1 MRKSLLRVL
10 PWLVTAGL
18 LFLLFRR
25 ISFSAVVAGVHN
37 AAGWTVPVT
46 LLCVAAIY
54 VADSFAIWKTFGWF
68 LTRMSFSDVLLVR
81 GATYLLAAI
90 NYNVGQGAIV
100 YFVHRNKGTTIMRG
114 VATILLVLGVN
125 VLALLFLTTGVLPVA
140 PGIPKAV
147 KVLVADRVGR
157 ARAVRGA
164 GRASPPLARPP
175 AVRGAAQRRP
185 RRARARARGPHP
197 PHRGADCFPVRAA
210 ARASTSVFRCSMRS
224 RCCRSSSWSRCCRS
238 RSRGW
243 ARRRR

>member
-25 ISFSAVVAGVHN
+25 ISFSAVIAGVHN
-37 AAGWTVPVT
+37 AAGWTVPVA

-54 VADSFAIWKTFGWF
+54 LGDSFAIWKTFGWF
-68 LTRMSFSDVLLVR
+68 LTRMSLSDVLLVR

-125 VLALLFLTTGVLPVA
+125 VLALLFLD
-140 PGIPKAV
+140 
-147 KVLVADRVGR
+147 DRRAAGR
-157 ARAVRGA
+157 ARHPESGEGAGGDRLGGLALYVRA
-164 GRASPPLARPP
+164 GRASPALARPP
-175 AVRGAAQRRP
+175 AVRGAARRRP
-185 RRARARARGPHP
+185 RPVTRA
-197 PHRGADCFPVRAA
+197 
-210 ARASTSVFRCSMRS
+210 
-224 RCCRSSSWSRCCRS
+224 RS
-238 RSRGW
+238 RS
-243 ARRRR
+243 ASPTSRR